1 MSLVEDKDMVS
12 VAEQKKVGRRETQNG
27 LMLLLWENSY
37 RNEMEEKPM
46 GTPHIVR
53 THTERQLENG

>member
-1 MSLVEDKDMVS
+1 
-12 VAEQKKVGRRETQNG
+12 
-27 LMLLLWENSY
+27 MLLLWENSY